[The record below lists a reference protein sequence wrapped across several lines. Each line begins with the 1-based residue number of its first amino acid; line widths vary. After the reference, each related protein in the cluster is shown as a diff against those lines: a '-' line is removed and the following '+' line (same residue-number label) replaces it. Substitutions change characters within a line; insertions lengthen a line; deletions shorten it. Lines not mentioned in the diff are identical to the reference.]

1 MIGSLKVEMLK
12 GREFTLS
19 VHVCGGFS
27 LLILFQILDSVFI
40 YLFIYFIIIFDWFGR
55 WRGFRFNLE
64 KIGHY

>member
-40 YLFIYFIIIFDWFGR
+40 YLFILLLY
-55 WRGFRFNLE
+55 L
-64 KIGHY
+64 IGLVDGEVSDLT